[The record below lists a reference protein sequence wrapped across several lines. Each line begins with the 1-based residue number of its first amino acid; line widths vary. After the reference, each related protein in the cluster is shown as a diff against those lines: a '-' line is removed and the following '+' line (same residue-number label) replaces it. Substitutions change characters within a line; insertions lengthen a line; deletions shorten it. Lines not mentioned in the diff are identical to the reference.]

1 MFSSCISRGEKSVKY
16 LLSQRK
22 YDITFA
28 HSIKDWEIETENM
41 GRGKSVI
48 ENEKDRNRETLQI
61 IVERKR
67 KIDGK
72 RGE

>member
-1 MFSSCISRGEKSVKY
+1 MKY

-48 ENEKDRNRETLQI
+48 ENENDRNRET
-61 IVERKR
+61 E
-67 KIDGK
+67 
-72 RGE
+72 